1 MSRREDREDSGNPPE
16 SLGPPYIATVT
27 ADERGIVTGW
37 DEGARLLLG
46 HRPGEALGRPVADL
60 FGERL
65 AEAAGTGL
73 GADIHW
79 SGTAEVRH
87 RDGRALKTLV
97 RALRGG
103 GDPPGTIWLLTS
115 VGRERRPGGLS
126 HDDRTVAEWA
136 FTQSPCVEAVYD
148 SDLLAVRANAG
159 LQNVAALTED
169 QIRGLRP
176 YQVVLDPD
184 AAGIERAMREVLAS
198 GETRDIETYVRVP
211 GESREHA
218 WSVSLAPVWDPAGA
232 VRGVCLAAHDRTE
245 YHRARRRLLL
255 VNEAGTRIGSTL
267 DITRTARELA
277 EVAVPAFADYAAVDL
292 LALVQD
298 GDEPRSGP
306 VTGPVTLRRA
316 AARAAEGVPGDDTAA
331 EYTTGAG
338 PSPIA
343 ECLATGRTAVF
354 GTSEAAYARWNAR
367 SPEWAARIRFIGAH
381 AVMVVPVRARGV
393 TLGVAIFARRGQ
405 TEPFAPDD
413 VLLAEEI
420 TARAG
425 VCVDNARRYAH
436 ERGTAV
442 TLQRSLLPRSL
453 PDQAA
458 LEVAAR
464 YLPAGGRAGVGGD
477 WFDVIPLSGV
487 RVALVVGDVVG
498 HGIQAAAT
506 MGRLRSAVRTL
517 ADIDLPPDELLTH
530 FDDVVLR
537 LASETGTEGEGA
549 GDVGATCLYAV
560 YDPVSKRCSLA
571 SAGHPPPVVV
581 SPDGTAELLD
591 MPVGPPLG
599 LGGLP
604 FESAEITLPEGSL
617 LALYTD
623 GLIEA
628 RGRDLDVG
636 LDALRRAL
644 TRPAPS
650 LEELCDG
657 VVSELLPS
665 APEDDTVLLAAR
677 TRSLDGGRVA
687 TWELAADPAVVAR
700 ARAEVSERLTIWG
713 LEELDF
719 TAELV
724 VSELVTNAI
733 RYGSPPIRLRLI
745 RDRRL
750 ICEVSDAGG
759 TSPHLRRAR
768 TFDEGG
774 RGLLLVAQLT
784 QRWGTRYTSDG
795 KTIWADISL
804 DTT

>member
-1 MSRREDREDSGNPPE
+1 MSQHKDSENPPE
-16 SLGPPYIATVT
+16 RPGPPYIATVT

-37 DEGARLLLG
+37 DESARLLLG
-46 HRPGEALGRPVADL
+46 HLPAEALGRAVADL
-60 FGERL
+60 FGQQV
-65 AEAAGTGL
+65 ADAAGAGL
-73 GADIHW
+73 GEGIHW
-79 SGTAEVRH
+79 SGTAELRR
-87 RDGRALKTLV
+87 RDGGFLKTLV
-97 RALRGG
+97 RAMRGE
-103 GDPPGTIWLLTS
+103 GDPPGTIWLLTP
-115 VGRERRPGGLS
+115 VGKDRRPGGLP
-126 HDDRTVAEWA
+126 HDDRTIAEWA
-136 FTQSPCVEAVYD
+136 FTQSPCVEVVYD
-148 SDLLAVRANAG
+148 GDLLAVRANTG
-159 LQNVAALTED
+159 LEGVAALTED
-169 QIRGLRP
+169 QVRGLRP
-176 YQVVLDPD
+176 YQVVQAPG
-184 AAGIERAMREVLAS
+184 AVEIEQAMREVLES
-198 GETRDIETYVRVP
+198 GEQRELETYVRVP
-211 GESREHA
+211 GERREHA
-218 WSVSLAPVWDPAGA
+218 WSISLAPLKDPAGA

-245 YHRARRRLLL
+245 YHRARQRLLL

-277 EVAVPAFADYAAVDL
+277 DVAVPAFADYAAVDL
-292 LALVQD
+292 LAFIQD
-298 GDEPRSGP
+298 GDEPPSGP
-306 VTGPVTLRRA
+306 VTGPVTLRRT
-316 AARAAEGVPGDDTAA
+316 AARAADGTPGTVTAGE
-331 EYTTGAG
+331 EYAVGTG
-338 PSPIA
+338 PSPIV
-343 ECLATGRTAVF
+343 ECLATGRTGVF
-354 GTSEAAYARWNAR
+354 ETSEAAYARWEAR
-367 SPEWAARIRFIGAH
+367 SPEWATRIRFIGAH

-405 TEPFAPDD
+405 PEPFTPDD

-425 VCVDNARRYAH
+425 VCIDNARRYAR

-458 LEVAAR
+458 LEIAAR

-477 WFDVIPLSGV
+477 WFDVIPLSGA

-537 LASETGTEGEGA
+537 LASEAGTERESETA

-560 YDPVSKRCSLA
+560 YDPVSNRCSLA

-581 SPDGTAELLD
+581 SPDGTAEILD

-623 GLIEA
+623 GLIET
-628 RGRDLDVG
+628 RGRDIDVG
-636 LDALRRAL
+636 LDALRRTL

-650 LEELCDG
+650 LENLCDG
-657 VVSELLPS
+657 VITELLPT

-677 TRSLDGGRVA
+677 TRSLDRSQVA
-687 TWELAADPAVVAR
+687 TWDLSADPAVVAR
-700 ARAEVSERLTIWG
+700 ARAEVSDRLAAWG

-750 ICEVSDAGG
+750 ICEVSDAGN

-804 DTT
+804 DTA